1 MQSHS
6 SSIIKNFFITGLKQ
20 DTLRTY
26 VDKPL
31 KQQISIPPE
40 VLFSLYSPQEE
51 MEPYLKFVFPER
63 ITIERRVESV
73 VPKFYTFMSTDGD
86 GINAYFHCLIFYE
99 QFSLYDIKKDF
110 DVEATTAAEKQRRQ
124 MSARYSTQIQSPISK
139 STDLTK
145 SARSKEMVQIQPQEE
160 CLSNQLRM
168 HCKGNKINASTNF
181 TASQMGK
188 TMEKDSC
195 QL

>member
-20 DTLRTY
+20 DTLRTC

-99 QFSLYDIKKDF
+99 QFSLYDIKQDF
-110 DVEATTAAEKQRRQ
+110 DFEATTAAEKLRRQ
-124 MSARYSTQIQSPISK
+124 NSARMSTQLHSPVSK
-139 STDLTK
+139 STDVNR
-145 SARSKEMVQIQPQEE
+145 SQRSKEMVQIQPQEE
-160 CLSNQLRM
+160 CLSNHLRM
-168 HCKGNKINASTNF
+168 HNKGNKMNCSIF

-188 TMEKDSC
+188 TMEKDTS
-195 QL
+195 